1 MANTSENKIYR
12 AMTIDEY
19 VTTIIEQIQVAK
31 DNAEVEEVIQVSIT
45 NMTEKKKNGFI
56 VQRCLNK
63 LQIALEEIPPLT
75 CSSEQWSCYRF
86 ALICI
91 RTASVK
97 QVTADQKKI
106 L

>member
-1 MANTSENKIYR
+1 
-12 AMTIDEY
+12 MTMDEY

-31 DNAEVEEVIQVSIT
+31 NNTEVEKVIQVSIT

-56 VQRCLNK
+56 IQRCLDK
-63 LQIALEEIPPLT
+63 LQVALAEIPALN

-91 RTASVK
+91 RNASVK
-97 QVTADQKKI
+97 HVAEGQKKI

>member
-1 MANTSENKIYR
+1 
-12 AMTIDEY
+12 MTMDEY

-31 DNAEVEEVIQVSIT
+31 GNAEVKKIIQVSIT

-56 VQRCLNK
+56 IQRCLDK
-63 LQIALEEIPPLT
+63 LQIALGEISPLT

-91 RTASVK
+91 RNSSVK
-97 QVTADQKKI
+97 QVTEDPKKI

>member
-1 MANTSENKIYR
+1 
-12 AMTIDEY
+12 MTIDKY
-19 VTTIIEQIQVAK
+19 VTTIIEQIRVAK
-31 DNAEVEEVIQVSIT
+31 NNAEVKDVIQVSVN
-45 NMTEKKKNGFI
+45 NMREKKKNGFI

-63 LQIALEEIPPLT
+63 LEAALEGIPPLE

-91 RTASVK
+91 RDTSVK
-97 QVTADQKKI
+97 QVTPDQKKI